1 VPPALRGGADT
12 TRLTRQM
19 KGLLNRLAESNLHG
33 VSREMERLYGGH
45 SRNEVSSCLASLL
58 LAALA
63 SPAALAP
70 ARMVAEHTVLVAVL
84 HANVGTEVGAHILQ
98 AVAIKYDAEAGRGAG
113 EEDKTQHNLLLIL
126 CYLYTWRIVQARLV
140 LELLQLLATEF
151 TDKAISLTVLA
162 LQHCGMALRKD
173 DPAGLK
179 TLIQDVQ
186 TRAGRAAP
194 AEDSRVSF
202 LLEILLGI
210 RNNNVT
216 KIPGYDPSLC
226 DGLRKS
232 LKPLLREGCHVTEL
246 NVGYQDL
253 VQADTRGRWWIVGS
267 AFAGRES
274 GQAGPGGQQ
283 EERLGDP
290 ACDKLLELA
299 RRMRMNT
306 ELRRELFCVVMG
318 AEDYTDCAD
327 KLVRLG
333 TKNRTDREVAWVL
346 IDCCL
351 QEKAYNPY
359 YALVATRLA
368 SLDRRYRVACQFA
381 VWDRLKQIGELGRGQ
396 LSNLAQFS
404 KALIAARAQSL
415 GLLKVIEFADMDKP
429 RVRYLRAVLGG
440 LLAELGEVELTECFK
455 GVAAQPG
462 LDTFRQSLRL
472 FLSHFL
478 LNQRAGVTEQLRER
492 VALAERALLSGSSK
506 LKL

>member
-1 VPPALRGGADT
+1 
-12 TRLTRQM
+12 M
-19 KGLLNRLAESNLHG
+19 
-33 VSREMERLYGGH
+33 
-45 SRNEVSSCLASLL
+45 
-58 LAALA
+58 
-63 SPAALAP
+63 
-70 ARMVAEHTVLVAVL
+70 
-84 HANVGTEVGAHILQ
+84 
-98 AVAIKYDAEAGRGAG
+98 
-113 EEDKTQHNLLLIL
+113 
-126 CYLYTWRIVQARLV
+126 

-274 GQAGPGGQQ
+274 GQAGPAGQQ

-368 SLDRRYRVACQFA
+368 SLDRR
-381 VWDRLKQIGELGRGQ
+381 L
-396 LSNLAQFS
+396 
-404 KALIAARAQSL
+404 
-415 GLLKVIEFADMDKP
+415 
-429 RVRYLRAVLGG
+429 
-440 LLAELGEVELTECFK
+440 
-455 GVAAQPG
+455 
-462 LDTFRQSLRL
+462 
-472 FLSHFL
+472 
-478 LNQRAGVTEQLRER
+478 VTAYER
-492 VALAERALLSGSSK
+492 M
-506 LKL
+506 